1 MTSTGPQ
8 PPEPQSRLSQPRR
21 GDAGWRAMVPYL
33 APMLVFLVLT
43 SLERYLPDPTWFPL
57 AYSLKIVLVTVAA
70 WASRSTWSDLR
81 PVPPFGMLLAGVVTG
96 LIVFV
101 LWVGL
106 EGWYPEL
113 GFLGK
118 RTGIRS
124 LDVEPALEVAVP
136 RGSHGGPGATGS
148 AHRGAVLAVVL
159 DRWVIDADFWKVP
172 VGQVTPLA
180 AGVTSVA
187 FGLSHPEW
195 LPARPD
201 RPALGVAALAN
212 ACRLLLACLLSHAVA
227 NLALGVYVLAT
238 GAWKYL
244 VREHIEAAVGLKQCL
259 LEGSVAR
266 DWRRIGPSWMLP
278 LPGRGR
284 PAPASRRR
292 IKLLNCSAE
301 LVA

>member
-8 PPEPQSRLSQPRR
+8 PLEPQIRPSEQGRI
-21 GDAGWRAMVPYL
+21 DAGWRAMVPYL

-43 SLERYLPDPTWFPL
+43 SLERYVPAPTWYPL
-57 AYSLKIVLVTVAA
+57 AYSLKIVLVTLAA

-118 RTGIRS
+118 RTGFDPS
-124 LDVEPALEVAVP
+124 TLSP
-136 RGSHGGPGATGS
+136 RWKWPF
-148 AHRGAVLAVVL
+148 LAVRMAGLVL
-159 DRWVIDADFWKVP
+159 LVPLIEELFWRSFLMRWVIDSDFWKVP

-187 FGLSHPEW
+187 FALSHPEW
-195 LPARPD
+195 LPALLTGLLWAWLLWQTRS
-201 RPALGVAALAN
+201 
-212 ACRLLLACLLSHAVA
+212 LLACLLSHAVA
-227 NLALGVYVLAT
+227 NLALGMYVLAT
-238 GAWKYL
+238 GAWKY
-244 VREHIEAAVGLKQCL
+244 
-259 LEGSVAR
+259 
-266 DWRRIGPSWMLP
+266 W
-278 LPGRGR
+278 
-284 PAPASRRR
+284 
-292 IKLLNCSAE
+292 
-301 LVA
+301 